1 MNKKFSKSIIGL
13 SLIEILIGI
22 MITSIMM
29 AAMYTSY
36 DVVNKSYN
44 QVSEKAKIS
53 RASRD
58 LVSMLMRDVRMA
70 GFKYYAGSHEIAQYA
85 AKTAEAP
92 MSCTDGMALP
102 KLSYLGFDDGFDD
115 SPTATF
121 DTDTSHNPLVIRRNT
136 LGPNR
141 STETRG
147 SSAVTGE
154 QDLCCD
160 QIQIVYEDFNMASNQ
175 DLYQPYK
182 KYRITYFAK
191 KTGTDEVV
199 TPSGIKKINRYGAF
213 KLVQGWEQRI
223 EKSCVFPP
231 AETGSWV
238 TTCDECTAQPALI
251 RDHIED
257 MEFIPFDENGRIIKS
272 SGDSFVYPAPEH
284 ASINDRI
291 YDIRGVDIKIIFRS
305 KDNFFKEAANR
316 QLSGL
321 TNRNKNTVDRF
332 LRDTVIVSVHT
343 RNIGGQGLQ

>member
-70 GFKYYAGSHEIAQYA
+70 GFKYYAGTHEIARFA
-85 AKTAEAP
+85 TKTSDEMGCA
-92 MSCTDGMALP
+92 MKLP

-115 SPTATF
+115 GPAATYV
-121 DTDTSHNPLVIRRNT
+121 DDTSHNPLVIRRNT

-160 QIQIVYEDFNMASNQ
+160 QIQIVYEDFSMASR
-175 DLYQPYK
+175 DDVFQPYK

-191 KTGTDEVV
+191 KTGTDDVV

-213 KLVQGWEQRI
+213 KLIQGWEQI
-223 EKSCVFPP
+223 IDPPCFFPP
-231 AETGSWV
+231 AENGNWV
-238 TTCDECTAQPALI
+238 TTCDECTEEPALI

-272 SGDSFVYPAPEH
+272 SGDSFFYPAPEH
-284 ASINDRI
+284 ASINDRM

-332 LRDTVIVSVHT
+332 LRDTVVVSVHT

>member
-70 GFKYYAGSHEIAQYA
+70 GFKYYAGTHEIARFA
-85 AKTAEAP
+85 TKTSDE
-92 MSCTDGMALP
+92 MGCTMKLP

-115 SPTATF
+115 GPAATYI
-121 DTDTSHNPLVIRRNT
+121 DDTSHNPLVIRRNT

-160 QIQIVYEDFNMASNQ
+160 QIQIVYEDFNLASDQ

-191 KTGTDEVV
+191 KTGTDDVV

-213 KLVQGWEQRI
+213 KLIQGWEQI
-223 EKSCVFPP
+223 IDPPCFFPP
-231 AETGSWV
+231 AENGNWV
-238 TTCDECTAQPALI
+238 TTCDECTEEPALI

-272 SGDSFVYPAPEH
+272 SGDSFFYPAPEH
-284 ASINDRI
+284 ASINDRL

-332 LRDTVIVSVHT
+332 LRDTVVVSVHT

>member
-1 MNKKFSKSIIGL
+1 M
-13 SLIEILIGI
+13 
-22 MITSIMM
+22 
-29 AAMYTSY
+29 
-36 DVVNKSYN
+36 V
-44 QVSEKAKIS
+44 
-53 RASRD
+53 
-58 LVSMLMRDVRMA
+58 
-70 GFKYYAGSHEIAQYA
+70 
-85 AKTAEAP
+85 
-92 MSCTDGMALP
+92 LP

-115 SPTATF
+115 GAAATYI
-121 DTDTSHNPLVIRRNT
+121 DDTSHNPLVIRRNT

-160 QIQIVYEDFNMASNQ
+160 QIQIVYEDFNLASDQ
-175 DLYQPYK
+175 DLLQPYK

-191 KTGTDEVV
+191 KTGTDDVV

-213 KLVQGWEQRI
+213 KLIQGWEQRI
-223 EKSCVFPP
+223 ETSCVFPP
-231 AETGSWV
+231 AENGSWV
-238 TTCDECTAQPALI
+238 TTCDECTEEPALI

-272 SGDSFVYPAPEH
+272 SGDSFFYPAPEH
-284 ASINDRI
+284 ASINDRM

-332 LRDTVIVSVHT
+332 LRDTVVVSVHT

>member
-70 GFKYYAGSHEIAQYA
+70 GFKYYAGTHEIARFA
-85 AKTAEAP
+85 TKTSDEMGCA
-92 MSCTDGMALP
+92 MKLP

-115 SPTATF
+115 GPAATYI
-121 DTDTSHNPLVIRRNT
+121 DDTSHNPLVIRRNT

-160 QIQIVYEDFNMASNQ
+160 QIQIVYEDFNLASDQ

-191 KTGTDEVV
+191 KTGTDDVV

-213 KLVQGWEQRI
+213 KLIQGWEQI
-223 EKSCVFPP
+223 IDPPCFFPP
-231 AETGSWV
+231 AENGNWV
-238 TTCDECTAQPALI
+238 TTCDECTEEPALI

-272 SGDSFVYPAPEH
+272 SGDSFFYPAPEH
-284 ASINDRI
+284 ASMNDRM

-305 KDNFFKEAANR
+305 KDNFFKDAANR

-332 LRDTVIVSVHT
+332 LRDTVVVSVHT